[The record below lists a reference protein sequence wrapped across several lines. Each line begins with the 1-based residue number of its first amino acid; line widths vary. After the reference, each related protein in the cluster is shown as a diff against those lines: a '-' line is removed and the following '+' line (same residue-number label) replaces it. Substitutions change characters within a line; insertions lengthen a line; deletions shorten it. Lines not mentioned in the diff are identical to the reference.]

1 MKRHALFLTFL
12 FALSML
18 LSSSCV
24 IANAESI
31 QVDGAYSYRL
41 KGNGTAIIVDF
52 EWQAEQSDIYI
63 PSMIAGYSVTAIDD
77 EAFADGK
84 NVTNKPVVVVLPNT
98 IATIGNKAFYNSP
111 VSAINIPSS
120 VQSIGEGAFA
130 YCNISYFSVEPGHE
144 YFASIEGVLYNKK
157 GKSLIAYPQNSAKTI
172 SVPEGILSIGDW
184 AFAGVTIGSFEYEE
198 SDDALQFTDILPKT
212 IKEIGDYA
220 FIDSTIYYGQSN
232 NKTVYLL
239 PDSVVAIGPHA
250 FERSAFSKAYYRDQ
264 APKNIVIGANV
275 TQFGNYAFAN
285 CKWYDGNEFN
295 LYLNSLNSI
304 DVIGEYAFADSI
316 IGSDIGTIE
325 IVFPTRVGTIGAHAF
340 ESTYTINASIWIEC
354 AEILDY
360 AFYNTVIYSEKVIGE
375 YYQEVPTKLIVPCVS
390 VPIGEG
396 AFAMAENNYTNTIT
410 QIVLHDGLE
419 CIGDSAFKGLHF
431 LQNIVFPNTLKSIG
445 DSVFVDC
452 DNLVDVTLPSS
463 LSKIGDTAFMRTK
476 IIAYV
481 EEGSYPALWASENG
495 YSYRYTSSDSLDWL
509 NN

>member
-1 MKRHALFLTFL
+1 MKRHSLLLTFL
-12 FALSML
+12 LVLSIL
-18 LSSSCV
+18 LSSSYI
-24 IANAESI
+24 IANAESV

-52 EWQAEQSDIYI
+52 EWQAEQNDIYI

-84 NVTNKPVVVVLPNT
+84 NITDKSVVVVLPNT
-98 IATIGNKAFYNSP
+98 IATIGDKAFYNSP
-111 VSAINIPSS
+111 VSAINIPGS
-120 VQSIGEGAFA
+120 VQSIGSGAFA

-144 YFASIEGVLYNKK
+144 HFASIEGVLYGKK
-157 GKSLIAYPQNSAKTI
+157 DKSLIAYPQNNAKAI

-198 SDDALQFTDILPKT
+198 SDDVLQFTDILPKT

-220 FIDSTIYYGQSN
+220 FADSTIYYGQSS
-232 NKTVYLL
+232 NKTIYLL
-239 PDSVVAIGPHA
+239 PDSIAAIGSHA
-250 FERSAFSKAYYRDQ
+250 FERSAFLKAYYRNQ
-264 APKNIVIGANV
+264 APENIVIGAGV

-285 CKWYDGNEFN
+285 CKWFDGNEFN
-295 LYLNSLNSI
+295 LYLNSLGSI

-316 IGSDIGTIE
+316 IGSDIGAIE
-325 IVFPTRVGTIGAHAF
+325 IVFPIHVGIIGAHAF
-340 ESTYTINASIWIEC
+340 ESTYTVNASLWIEC
-354 AEILDY
+354 TEILDY
-360 AFYNTVIYSEKVIGE
+360 AFYNTVVYSEKVIGE
-375 YYQEVPTKLIVPCVS
+375 YYQDVPTKLVIPYTS

-410 QIVLHDGLE
+410 QIVLSDGLE
-419 CIGDSAFKGLHF
+419 SIGDSAFHGLHF
-431 LQNIVFPNTLKSIG
+431 LQNVVFPDTLKGIG
-445 DSVFVDC
+445 DNVFLDC

-463 LSKIGDTAFMRTK
+463 LSQIGDTAFMRTK